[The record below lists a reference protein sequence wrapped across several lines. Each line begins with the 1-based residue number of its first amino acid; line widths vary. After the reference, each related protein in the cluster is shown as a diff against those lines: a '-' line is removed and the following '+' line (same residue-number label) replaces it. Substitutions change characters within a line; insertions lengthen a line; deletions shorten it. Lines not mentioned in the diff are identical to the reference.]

1 MFNTTNKHT
10 EVKMKAIIEF
20 NLDEPDDIEAHKRFT
35 NLNAVYIALWEF
47 DEEMRRQ
54 IKYNTE
60 GYNGEQLDA
69 LDKLREKFYNILN
82 DNQIKID

>member
-1 MFNTTNKHT
+1 
-10 EVKMKAIIEF
+10 MKAIIEF

-47 DEEMRRQ
+47 DQEMRST

-69 LDKLREKFYNILN
+69 LDKMREKFHEILN

>member
-1 MFNTTNKHT
+1 
-10 EVKMKAIIEF
+10 MKAIIEF
-20 NLDEPDDIEAHKRFT
+20 NLDEPDDTEAHKRFT

-47 DEEMRRQ
+47 DQEMRRQ

-60 GYNGEQLDA
+60 DYNGEQLDA
-69 LDKLREKFYNILN
+69 LDKLRAKFYDILN

>member
-1 MFNTTNKHT
+1 
-10 EVKMKAIIEF
+10 MKALIEF

-47 DEEMRRQ
+47 DQEMRRQ

-60 GYNGEQLDA
+60 DYNGEQLDA
-69 LDKLREKFYNILN
+69 LDKLREKFYQIMN

>member
-1 MFNTTNKHT
+1 MNKLT

-47 DEEMRRQ
+47 DQEMRRQ
-54 IKYNTE
+54 IKYNSE
-60 GYNGEQLDA
+60 NYDPEQLDA
-69 LDKLREKFYNILN
+69 LDKLRGKFHDILHE
-82 DNQIKID
+82 NQIKID

>member
-1 MFNTTNKHT
+1 
-10 EVKMKAIIEF
+10 MKALIEF

-47 DEEMRRQ
+47 DQEMRNQ
-54 IKYNTE
+54 IKYNTQE
-60 GYNGEQLDA
+60 YNGEQLDA
-69 LDKLREKFYNILN
+69 LDKLREKFYQIMN